1 MLGIANSKAVD
12 MTMFG
17 YNRDELT
24 STLPDGGSISF
35 TDGFPD
41 GTLVEP
47 GVYFTNDTDSGLVRN
62 GPIGGPSIIGVVLD
76 GVTSTVFTADGM
88 IVEGDIT
95 LSGNLKMNTGA
106 SDLDLLQSDA
116 TGNFIPKSIQETFQ
130 SGANANSIGLAGTA
144 AVGSTSIG
152 VGSVCDYSNS
162 VALGFNALSNCQN
175 SIVVGAASSTSAG
188 STTCMVL
195 GNNSQITGFA
205 ERSIIIGH
213 SASSGNN
220 NVTAIGHST
229 VTASTSVAIGDSAS
243 AGSLGVSIGANTQT
257 GSRSLALG
265 VSSNC
270 AGTDTV
276 SVGYANNNTTL
287 SGCTVIGSQTSAT
300 SANQLVIGVGGSG
313 GNRLASTLN
322 VSTVAATTL
331 EGYLDVTING
341 VDYKIPLMI

>member
-1 MLGIANSKAVD
+1 

-76 GVTSTVFTADGM
+76 GVTSTVFTAD
-88 IVEGDIT
+88 
-95 LSGNLKMNTGA
+95 
-106 SDLDLLQSDA
+106 
-116 TGNFIPKSIQETFQ
+116 
-130 SGANANSIGLAGTA
+130 
-144 AVGSTSIG
+144 
-152 VGSVCDYSNS
+152 
-162 VALGFNALSNCQN
+162 
-175 SIVVGAASSTSAG
+175 VGAASSTSAG

-195 GNNSQITGFA
+195 
-205 ERSIIIGH
+205 
-213 SASSGNN
+213 ASSGNN

-270 AGTDTV
+270 AGTDT
-276 SVGYANNNTTL
+276 L
-287 SGCTVIGSQTSAT
+287 
-300 SANQLVIGVGGSG
+300 
-313 GNRLASTLN
+313 
-322 VSTVAATTL
+322 
-331 EGYLDVTING
+331 
-341 VDYKIPLMI
+341 